1 MPRTLLISLLLLF
14 ILPSEIIAQDNSNN
28 GKLREA
34 VRESGQAEVTV
45 PYTGRNEVN
54 YLSRKLSVYSV
65 RDRLVYISIS
75 PLTLEWFI
83 SQDLEYNIIEDTGAK
98 GLLTASGL
106 AQAMEWDTYPTY
118 TQYDSIMK
126 YFSIRYPSLCRL
138 DTIGYS
144 INNRLVLALKISD
157 NAATDEN
164 EPEVFYSSTMHGDE
178 TGGFVLMLRFID
190 YLLKNYNTV
199 DRVRN
204 LVDNLEIWINPLANP
219 DGTYRSGN
227 TITNPV
233 RVNAEGADLNRR
245 FPDPM
250 DPTIV
255 VAKENI
261 DMIKFMRKRRF
272 VISANFHG
280 GAEVVN
286 YPWDLEDSYYRS
298 KSHADESWFLNISRV
313 YADTVHNYS
322 GAGYMT
328 DFSNGVTRGYDWYEI
343 TGGRQDFVTWELQGR
358 EVTIELDRIKQ
369 TPAAQLELLWLYN
382 RSSLLGYL
390 ENAFF
395 GIHGT
400 VRDSATY
407 APVGAKVFISGHDKD
422 SSHVR
427 SDTLNG
433 AFVRMLAPGTY
444 NLTFSA
450 PGYKTKTLNNVDV
463 FAGQRTDIAVDMEA
477 ASPNVGMPAGG
488 GPALYPNP
496 AKTLLH
502 AILPEGF
509 DGNVNVMITNLS
521 GQIVIRYNTESGA
534 GLPVTTDISRLSGG
548 TYVITF
554 TSAGTGNS
562 SSGRFNVV
570 K

>member
-1 MPRTLLISLLLLF
+1 MPRTLLILLLLF
-14 ILPSEIIAQDNSNN
+14 ILPSEIISQDNSNN
-28 GKLREA
+28 DKLREA

-106 AQAMEWDTYPTY
+106 AQAMEWNTYPTY

-227 TITNPV
+227 TITSPV

-245 FPDPM
+245 FPDPL

-286 YPWDLEDSYYRS
+286 YPWDRWFS
-298 KSHADESWFLNISRV
+298 KYHADDSWFLDISRA
-313 YADTVHNYS
+313 YADTVHVYS
-322 GAGYMT
+322 ATGYMT
-328 DFSNGVTRGYDWYEI
+328 DESDGVTRGADWYTI
-343 TGGRQDFVTWELQGR
+343 YGGRQDFVTWELQGR
-358 EVTIELDRIKQ
+358 EVTIELDRIKL

-390 ENAFF
+390 ENALS

-422 SSHVR
+422 SSHVY

-433 AFVRMLAPGTY
+433 AFVRMLAPGSY
-444 NLTFSA
+444 SVTFSA

-477 ASPNVGMPAGG
+477 GFANIGIPAGDK
-488 GPALYPNP
+488 PTLYPNP
-496 AKTLLH
+496 ATTRLF

-509 DGNVNVMITNLS
+509 NGNINVTISSIS
-521 GQIVIRYNTESGA
+521 GQVVSRYNTESGP

-548 TYVITF
+548 TYVIKF
-554 TSAGTGNS
+554 TSADTGNS
-562 SSGRFNVV
+562 SCGRFNVV